1 MTEEQTKITVHTLS
15 EYVDAVSK
23 TNATLIRN
31 GANKNEVLL
40 FRGHSDDK
48 YELMPAIGRN
58 RSSISSIT
66 IFNEERNLIESTKNR
81 LPDIFRNDM
90 LPLELL
96 ALLQHHGIP
105 TRLLDVTE
113 NALVALYFACNDNAD
128 KNGEVFAFKHNEM
141 DVTTYPLMQA
151 VADSYRL
158 IGDASCSLES
168 FGKKAI
174 EQPYFLEHRSLYQI
188 LENNKGEF
196 AKMSMAFPGFPTGAV
211 DWIKVNC
218 SEPRIVYAP
227 IRSMRQQ
234 MQRGRF
240 MLFANRIETNELDI
254 RFETIIDALPKNH
267 SMVSGVLT
275 IPKESKKQI
284 LSDLA
289 LCGIS
294 KDTLFC
300 DNIDIV
306 CESIVNK
313 YKEKLQGNYSNR
325 MEI

>member
-1 MTEEQTKITVHTLS
+1 M
-15 EYVDAVSK
+15 
-23 TNATLIRN
+23 
-31 GANKNEVLL
+31 
-40 FRGHSDDK
+40 
-48 YELMPAIGRN
+48 
-58 RSSISSIT
+58 
-66 IFNEERNLIESTKNR
+66 IESAKNR

-90 LPLELL
+90 LPLEVL

-113 NALVALYFACNDNAD
+113 NALVALYFACNDNTD

-254 RFETIIDALPKNH
+254 RFETIIDSLP
-267 SMVSGVLT
+267 
-275 IPKESKKQI
+275 
-284 LSDLA
+284 
-289 LCGIS
+289 
-294 KDTLFC
+294 
-300 DNIDIV
+300 
-306 CESIVNK
+306 
-313 YKEKLQGNYSNR
+313 
-325 MEI
+325 